1 MEFGKLHVLL
11 VHFPIALGLS
21 AALADAIWL
30 ILKKDFFRQAGLYCL
45 ILAALAAIP
54 AVIAGDMHLESEI
67 YLGQM
72 HQIAETHETLGY
84 CTLGVL
90 IAATLLRSIRKNRLA
105 GAWLGVYGVI
115 VLAAVALI
123 SLTGYYGGELTHGTR
138 FLSGLLGG

>member
-1 MEFGKLHVLL
+1 MELGKLHVLL

-54 AVIAGDMHLESEI
+54 AAIAGDMHLESEI

-72 HQIAETHETLGY
+72 HEAAETHETLGY

-90 IAATLLRSIRKNRLA
+90 IAAALLRSIRKNRLA
-105 GAWLGVYGVI
+105 SAWLGVYGVI
-115 VLAAVALI
+115 MLAAVVLI
-123 SLTGYYGGELTHGTR
+123 SLTGFYGGVLAHGPG
-138 FLSGLLGG
+138 FLSELLGR

>member
-21 AALADAIWL
+21 AVLADVIWL

-45 ILAALAAIP
+45 ILAAISAGPAA
-54 AVIAGDMHLESEI
+54 ATGNAHLDNKL

-72 HQIAETHETLGY
+72 QDAAETHETLAY

-90 IAATLLRSIRKNRLA
+90 VAALLLRAIRKNRLA
-105 GAWLGVYGVI
+105 GAWLGVYGVAI
-115 VLAAVALI
+115 FAAVVLI
-123 SLTGYYGGELTHGTR
+123 SLTGFYGGILTHGPNH
-138 FLSGLLGG
+138 LKGLLGG